1 MIGQALVDGLL
12 TGGILSLGAI
22 GYSLCSQ
29 ILRFS
34 NFSHSELLTWGAYIA
49 LMVVGSLPLGTP
61 LAPFSFGWPFLVAV
75 LVACVFTG
83 ILAIGVDALV
93 FRRLRAIGAA
103 RLTLVFASFGV
114 ALALRHAVL
123 FFWGGNAQYY
133 GRSLTMAVEVLPG
146 VRMLPDQIFVLGLTV
161 VLVVVLHLFLS
172 RSRSGIA
179 MRAMADNPALS
190 RASGIDV
197 EAVIRW
203 TWMLSGALAALAG
216 IFAGL
221 TVQLRP
227 ELGFNMLLA
236 IFAAAILGGSGNLFG
251 AVLGGLIVG
260 LAESLSTLVLPT
272 GYKGA
277 VPFVLLLLVLSLRPQ
292 GLFSKSSR
300 L

>member
-1 MIGQALVDGLL
+1 
-12 TGGILSLGAI
+12 
-22 GYSLCSQ
+22 
-29 ILRFS
+29 
-34 NFSHSELLTWGAYIA
+34 
-49 LMVVGSLPLGTP
+49 
-61 LAPFSFGWPFLVAV
+61 
-75 LVACVFTG
+75 
-83 ILAIGVDALV
+83 
-93 FRRLRAIGAA
+93 
-103 RLTLVFASFGV
+103 
-114 ALALRHAVL
+114 
-123 FFWGGNAQYY
+123 
-133 GRSLTMAVEVLPG
+133 
-146 VRMLPDQIFVLGLTV
+146 
-161 VLVVVLHLFLS
+161 
-172 RSRSGIA
+172 
-179 MRAMADNPALS
+179 
-190 RASGIDV
+190 
-197 EAVIRW
+197 
-203 TWMLSGALAALAG
+203 MLSGALAALAG